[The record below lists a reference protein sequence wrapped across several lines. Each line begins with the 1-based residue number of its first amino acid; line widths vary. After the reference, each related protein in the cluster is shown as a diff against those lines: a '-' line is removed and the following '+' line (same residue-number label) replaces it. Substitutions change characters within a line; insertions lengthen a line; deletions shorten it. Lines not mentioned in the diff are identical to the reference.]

1 MARVPSQAVTAEKDA
16 ALAEAKADKE
26 RTEAKMR
33 ELQAAWA
40 QAQALLAPLM
50 VNAKFDLSDT

>member
-1 MARVPSQAVTAEKDA
+1 MTAEKDA

-33 ELQAAWA
+33 ELRAAWA